1 MKISELKSLP
11 QNELKNL
18 LLEKR
23 DTLRQFYFKLARG
36 RVKNLK
42 EAREMAKDG
51 IKCYLE
57 ALLKDKMLEMIG
69 GGAKRERVTVNV

>member
-1 MKISELKSLP
+1 LHIEFMKISELKSLP

-42 EAREMAKDG
+42 EARETKKDIARILTILRSSNSV
-51 IKCYLE
+51 IKL
-57 ALLKDKMLEMIG
+57 
-69 GGAKRERVTVNV
+69 

>member
-42 EAREMAKDG
+42 EARETKKDIARILTILRSSNSV
-51 IKCYLE
+51 IKL
-57 ALLKDKMLEMIG
+57 
-69 GGAKRERVTVNV
+69 